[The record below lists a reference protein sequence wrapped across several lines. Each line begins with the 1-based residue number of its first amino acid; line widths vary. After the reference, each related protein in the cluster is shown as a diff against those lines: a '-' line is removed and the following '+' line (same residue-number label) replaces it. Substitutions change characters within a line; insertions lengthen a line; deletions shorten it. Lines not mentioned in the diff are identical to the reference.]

1 MANSD
6 ANNIFQNTAD
16 ERINIPITEIRDF
29 SNHPYQV
36 KDDDSMTDLVDSIKT
51 YGLIQPVLVRR
62 LDDNSYEMISG
73 HRRKRAFELAG
84 IETIPAVIYEITR
97 DEAILMMLDS
107 NLHREEIL
115 PSEKAKAYKM
125 RLDVM
130 KRQGERTDLTS
141 APVEQKLKKTTSRD
155 ELAESVGESHEQIRR
170 YIRLNELIPELL
182 ALVDEKRIALRPA
195 VELSY
200 LPKEAQQWLNEAIN
214 YTFATPSHVQA
225 IKMRKFF
232 NEGKLTQEVVDSIM
246 EEEKPNQREKSAF
259 RDERIAKLIPRSVP
273 VERQSDYVIKALEH
287 YNRFLA
293 RKREQQNR

>member
-6 ANNIFQNTAD
+6 AKNIFQNTAD
-16 ERINIPITEIRDF
+16 ERINIPITEIHDF
-29 SNHPYQV
+29 PNHPYQV

-73 HRRKRAFELAG
+73 HRRKRAFELAE

-141 APVEQKLKKTTSRD
+141 NPLGGKSVESASR
-155 ELAESVGESHEQIRR
+155 VGEEAGDSATQVRR

>member
-6 ANNIFQNTAD
+6 AKNIFQNTAD
-16 ERINIPITEIRDF
+16 ERINIPITEIHDF
-29 SNHPYQV
+29 PNHPYQV
-36 KDDDSMTDLVDSIKT
+36 KDDESMTDLVDSIKT

-62 LDDNSYEMISG
+62 LDDNRYEMISG

-141 APVEQKLKKTTSRD
+141 TPVESKSRSNEQLGD
-155 ELAESVGESHEQIRR
+155 VVGESREQIRR
-170 YIRLNELIPELL
+170 YIRLNELSPELL

>member
-6 ANNIFQNTAD
+6 ANNIFQNKAD
-16 ERINIPITEIRDF
+16 ERINIPITEIHDF
-29 SNHPYQV
+29 PNHPYQV

-51 YGLIQPVLVRR
+51 YRLIQPVLVRR

-141 APVEQKLKKTTSRD
+141 TPVESKSRSNEQLGD
-155 ELAESVGESHEQIRR
+155 VVGESREQIRR

-273 VERQSDYVIKALEH
+273 VERQSDYVIKALEY
-287 YNRFLA
+287 YNRFLT

>member
-1 MANSD
+1 MVNSD

-16 ERINIPITEIRDF
+16 ERINIPITEIHDF
-29 SNHPYQV
+29 PNHPYQV

-73 HRRKRAFELAG
+73 HRRKRAFELAE

-141 APVEQKLKKTTSRD
+141 TPVESKSRSNEQLGD
-155 ELAESVGESHEQIRR
+155 VVGESREQIRR

-246 EEEKPNQREKSAF
+246 EEEKPNQRERSAF

>member
-6 ANNIFQNTAD
+6 AKNIFQNTAD
-16 ERINIPITEIRDF
+16 ERINIPITEIHDF
-29 SNHPYQV
+29 PNHPYQV
-36 KDDDSMTDLVDSIKT
+36 KDDESMTDFVDSIKT

-62 LDDNSYEMISG
+62 LDDNRYEMISG

-141 APVEQKLKKTTSRD
+141 TPVESKSRSNEQLGD
-155 ELAESVGESHEQIRR
+155 VVGESREQIRR